1 MFQCILVIVLSALL
15 DVWAYVGHVA
25 LVPLSS
31 NPQARWRGWP
41 EGQLDPA
48 PPKGSAVL
56 DHIQLL
62 TYSIVHIYHIYN
74 FYWLLGSVPP

>member
-31 NPQARWRGWP
+31 NPRHG
-41 EGQLDPA
+41 GGDG
-48 PPKGSAVL
+48 PKGNWIYTYPPPCAARNGVL
-56 DHIQLL
+56 EHYMGD
-62 TYSIVHIYHIYN
+62 
-74 FYWLLGSVPP
+74 

>member
-41 EGQLDPA
+41 EGQLDIYIYIYIYILQRNIKIKTNHQRF
-48 PPKGSAVL
+48 PK
-56 DHIQLL
+56 
-62 TYSIVHIYHIYN
+62 
-74 FYWLLGSVPP
+74 

>member
-1 MFQCILVIVLSALL
+1 MFQCILVLVWSALL

-41 EGQLDPA
+41 EGQLDI
-48 PPKGSAVL
+48 L
-56 DHIQLL
+56 ED
-62 TYSIVHIYHIYN
+62 
-74 FYWLLGSVPP
+74 